1 MPTLPKPGP
10 LALLAATALL
20 ALMIYLD
27 WPRVGAYWL
36 AARQHGLPPATH
48 GLDLASYHATT
59 AGQPI
64 EGLRANVSGLSW
76 SSATQTLFTVIN
88 RPAAV
93 AELSTD
99 GRLLREIPL
108 PWLPDPEGISHV
120 RADLFVVSSE
130 ASHTLYWLRIP
141 AGSQEVQRVAT
152 TQLPLDFDSWP
163 NLGLEGISWDEERQQ
178 LLLVNEKWPRKVLLV
193 DGLTP
198 AQGGR
203 ARPAVHAWRPQAWLG
218 FLGRDLTSLTTNPAS
233 GDLVLLSEQSG
244 LITEYSRQGDI
255 LGVLPLWRG
264 FAGLTRT
271 VPQPEGLTLGADN
284 TLYIVSEPNLFYR
297 LEPARTASRQRD
309 NTRQNSNH
317 ATIGTG
323 PMHGTAQ

>member
-1 MPTLPKPGP
+1 MPTPLKRPM
-10 LALLAATALL
+10 LALLAAAALVVL
-20 ALMIYLD
+20 ATYLD
-27 WPRVGAYWL
+27 WPRVAGYWL
-36 AARQHGLPPATH
+36 AAQQHRSQPTPR
-48 GLDLASYHATT
+48 GLDLASYRAAT
-59 AGQPI
+59 AGQTI
-64 EGLRANVSGLSW
+64 EGLRANVSGLTW
-76 SSATQTLFTVIN
+76 SSATHTLFTVIN

-108 PWLPDPEGISHV
+108 PWLPDPEGITHV
-120 RADLFVVSSE
+120 KADLFVVSSE

-141 AGSQEVQRVAT
+141 AGSQQVQRVAT

-163 NLGLEGISWDEERQQ
+163 NLGLEGISWDDERQQ

-198 AQGGR
+198 AQHGR
-203 ARPAVHAWRPQAWLG
+203 ARPAVHVWRPQAWLG
-218 FLGRDLTSLTTNPAS
+218 FLGRDLASLTTNPAS
-233 GDLVLLSEQSG
+233 GDLILLSEQSG
-244 LITEYSRQGDI
+244 LLTEYSRQGDI

-271 VPQPEGLTLGADN
+271 VPQPEGLTLGANN

-297 LEPARTASRQRD
+297 LETARTASRQRD
-309 NTRQNSNH
+309 NTRQNSNQ
-317 ATIGTG
+317 ATIDTG
-323 PMHGTAQ
+323 PMHETAQ